1 MNAPRTFP
9 FRAEFNALTAACWRR
24 VVRSGDERGKSLRR
38 TVRTQGGR
46 SFGRRARPR
55 RAPTGTVG
63 EGADTLKTV
72 ARKYFPQ

>member
-1 MNAPRTFP
+1 MTPRTFQHG
-9 FRAEFNALTAACWRR
+9 AGFNALTAACRWR
-24 VVRSGDERGKSLRR
+24 VVRSGDGRGKSLRR

-63 EGADTLKTV
+63 EGTDTLKTV